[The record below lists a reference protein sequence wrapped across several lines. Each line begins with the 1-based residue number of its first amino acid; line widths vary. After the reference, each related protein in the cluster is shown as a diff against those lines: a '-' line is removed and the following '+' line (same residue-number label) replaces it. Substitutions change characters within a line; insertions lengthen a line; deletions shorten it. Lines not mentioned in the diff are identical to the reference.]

1 MKVNASM
8 KYALAATV
16 VCLLALPSPGWAQ
29 TVDFA
34 GTWTF
39 DPAKSKGKPEP
50 VSLAGGESPE
60 VTADGRIGGPA
71 AAVGAQPAGG
81 RAARPVDAFRL
92 VIKQTPTEINMLE
105 GGVALVFKLDG
116 SEQSI
121 SALNRAGYPKGKAAW
136 EGNKLVLT
144 TKQDVY
150 IGKAQF
156 APRTTKDVYS
166 LEGGMLN
173 IEKSESFQ
181 SDTKTSK
188 LVYTKVTS

>member
-16 VCLLALPSPGWAQ
+16 ACLLALPSLGWAQ
-29 TVDFA
+29 TADFS

-39 DPAKSKGKPEP
+39 DPAKSNGKPEP

-60 VTADGRIGGPA
+60 VTAEGRVGGGA

-81 RAARPVDAFRL
+81 RAARPVDFFRL
-92 VIKQTPTEINMLE
+92 VIKQTPAEINMLE

-121 SALNRAGYPKGKAAW
+121 SGLGRAGYPKGKAAW

-156 APRTTKDVYS
+156 ASRTTKDAYS
-166 LEGGMLN
+166 VEGGMLT
-173 IEKSESFQ
+173 IEKSENFQ
-181 SDTKTSK
+181 NDTKTSK
-188 LVYTKVTS
+188 LIYNKVTS